1 MIKKILFWLFVFAI
15 SFMIQSFGIAQ
26 QGTAFMVI
34 HISVFVIGIVGSL
47 FNIDE
52 LGPDAF
58 KISVLF
64 ILNLC
69 GSWLFSRVFNVDYS
83 TTYQIIA
90 FGSSIG
96 D

>member
-15 SFMIQSFGIAQ
+15 SFMLQSFGIAQ

-34 HISVFVIGIVGSL
+34 HISIMAIGIIGSI
-47 FNIDE
+47 FCFDE
-52 LGPDAF
+52 LCGDAF
-58 KISVLF
+58 NVF
-64 ILNLC
+64 ILLVLHLC
-69 GSWLFSRVFNVDYS
+69 GSWLFSRIFNIDYS
-83 TTYQIIA
+83 VTYQIIA

>member
-15 SFMIQSFGIAQ
+15 SFMLQNFGLAE

-34 HISVFVIGIVGSL
+34 HIVVMDIGIIGSL
-47 FNIDE
+47 FCIDE
-52 LGPDAF
+52 LGLDAF
-58 KISVLF
+58 NVFVILVL
-64 ILNLC
+64 LLC
-69 GSWLFSRVFNVDYS
+69 GSWLFSSIFNIDYS
-83 TTYQIIA
+83 IAYQIIA